1 MKKIN
6 SEVRKSLIISLV
18 ISILFVVGI
27 PMIPIFAGKNW
38 VLMAIGIVF
47 VVVGFYGMPLLWISY
62 ANKKRTRRVIQAVEE
77 ENLYSNQDI
86 AMQLQMKEKEV
97 YSEITKAINKGYL
110 KGYLYNGKEL
120 TINNAKKQTKEE
132 KLTIK
137 KCNNCGGKLEKTD
150 SGYHCPYCDMNFT
163 KDEIA

>member
-6 SEVRKSLIISLV
+6 NEVKKSFIISLIV
-18 ISILFVVGI
+18 SILFVVGI

-38 VLMAIGIVF
+38 VLMALGIVF

-62 ANKKRTRRVIQAVEE
+62 GGKRRTRRIVYAVEE
-77 ENLYSNQDI
+77 ENLYTNAEISQ
-86 AMQLQMKEKEV
+86 QLQLSEKEIHQ
-97 YSEITKAINKGYL
+97 EITKCINKGYL
-110 KGYLYNGKEL
+110 KGYKYDGKQL
-120 TINNAKKQTKEE
+120 IINNNQKQVKEE

-150 SGYHCPYCDMNFT
+150 MGYHCPYCDMNFT